1 MSANNSHNGL
11 TNSYLQGGGEMGSLI
26 RLFNWAESPLG
37 HPDHWP
43 QNLLTTISIMLHSR
57 FPMFL
62 WWGPELIQF
71 YNDAYRPS
79 LGNNA
84 KHPMALGQKGAD
96 CWPETWP
103 VVKPLI
109 DQVMAGG
116 EATWSEDRLIPIF
129 RNNQMEDAYWTFGY
143 SPVNDENGKPAG
155 VLAISSETTEL
166 VKSRKG
172 LAKFSEEQQALN
184 EELSSTN
191 EELSASNDEL
201 KNANAILEL
210 KNAEVKLV
218 EQQLRESE
226 EKYKQLFQFC
236 PLPIWIY
243 DRETLKILDVN
254 ETSIASYGFERDEF
268 LNMNILDIR
277 PVDEIPEMLRIAGG
291 GKNDNGL
298 HLSGKFTH
306 LKKDKTPI
314 RVEVYSRHLNYM
326 GRDCVMVI
334 SNDITEKEKA
344 INELQTKEE
353 RFRAATEIAKLGYWQ
368 VNLDGTN
375 RYWSAEVYNIW
386 NVSKESFVVAPDSF
400 LNTIHPE
407 DKALFDQTDVGNKAG
422 VTDRNFEYRI
432 LMPDGAVKWVHEM
445 GKLVTDENGRPTIL
459 QGTIQDI
466 TAQKE
471 LELSLEESNR
481 RFSYAARATSEAI
494 WEWKIQDRE
503 VFKEHGYKELF
514 GYEFPNNIGPV
525 SFWASKV
532 HPDDYDKIWK
542 QMGDIRD
549 NPELNNWTIEYR
561 FLTADNRYIIIKE
574 KAILLRDRQGNLLQ
588 MIGSMQDITKQKTEE
603 QQLKLLESVVTHTN
617 DAILITEAEPFDE
630 PGPRILYVND
640 AFTRMTGYSAEEV
653 IGKTPR
659 ILQGPKSDKEELKR
673 LSDTMRKWQPCE
685 INTINYKKNGQEFW
699 VNFSVKP
706 IADETGWFTH
716 WIAIERDVTSRMKEE
731 LELKLF
737 ADDLYKHNKELQQFG
752 YVVSHNLR
760 APVANIMGITA
771 LLEID
776 KDDPEIVEKCAINLK
791 SSINRLDEVIR
802 DLSEILSI
810 TDGSAELTRE
820 NIDFG
825 ELLNNIQTDLED
837 AIQRSGAK
845 IEISAGAFVFPSHKA
860 YLYSVFYNLVSN
872 AVKYRSDETPL
883 IKIDI
888 KISNE
893 SAMIIVADNGTGIDI
908 IKHSDDLF
916 KPYRRFNSEVEG
928 KGLGLFLVK
937 SHIEALS
944 GTIDIESELGKGTIF
959 TITLP
964 VKNAN

>member
-1 MSANNSHNGL
+1 MSANNSHIGL
-11 TNSYLQGGGEMGSLI
+11 TNSYLQGGGEMGLLI
-26 RLFNWAESPLG
+26 RSFNWAANPLG

-43 QNLLTTISIMLHSR
+43 QNLLSTISIMLNSR

-84 KHPMALGQKGAD
+84 KHPGALGQKGED

-103 VVKPLI
+103 IVKPMI
-109 DQVMAGG
+109 DQVMCGG
-116 EATWSEDRLIPIF
+116 EATWTEDRLIPIF
-129 RNNQMEDAYWTFGY
+129 RNDRMEDAYWTFGY
-143 SPVNDENGKPAG
+143 SPVNDENGKTAG
-155 VLAISSETTEL
+155 VLAISNETTEL
-166 VKSRKG
+166 VKNRKE
-172 LAKFSEEQQALN
+172 LAKFFEEQHALN

-191 EELSASNDEL
+191 EELSASNEEL
-201 KNANAILEL
+201 KHANTILAQ
-210 KNAEVKLV
+210 KNAEIKLV

-226 EKYKQLFQFC
+226 EKYKELFEFC
-236 PLPIWIY
+236 PLPIWVY
-243 DRETLKILDVN
+243 DCETLNILDVN
-254 ETSIASYGFERDEF
+254 ETAIAVYGYTRDEF
-268 LNMNILDIR
+268 MNMNILDIR
-277 PVDEIPEMLRIAGG
+277 PIDEIPEMLRMVESSRKHA
-291 GKNDNGL
+291 KL

-306 LKKDKTPI
+306 LKKNKTQVK
-314 RVEVYSRHLNYM
+314 VEVYSHQFRFN
-326 GRDCVMVI
+326 GRDCVKVI

-344 INELQTKEE
+344 INELKTKEE

-375 RYWSAEVYNIW
+375 RYWSNEVYNIW
-386 NVSKESFVVAPDSF
+386 NVSKESFVVDPDSF

-407 DKALFDQTDVGNKAG
+407 DKALFDQNDVGNKAG
-422 VTDRNFEYRI
+422 IKDRNFEYRI
-432 LMPDGAVKWVHEM
+432 LMPDGTVKWVHEM
-445 GKLVTDENGRPTIL
+445 GKLVTDDNGRPTIV

-466 TAQKE
+466 TAQKV

-481 RFSYAARATSEAI
+481 RFSHAARATSEAI
-494 WEWKIQDRE
+494 WEWNAKDGAL
-503 VFKEHGYKELF
+503 FKEYGYKELF
-514 GYEFPNNIGPV
+514 GYELPDNIGPV

-532 HPDDYDKIWK
+532 HPDDYSKIWK
-542 QMGDIRD
+542 MMDDTRN

-561 FLTADNRYIIIKE
+561 FLTADNRYINIKE
-574 KAILLRDRQGNLLQ
+574 KAILLRDQQGSLLQ

-617 DAILITEAEPFDE
+617 DAILITEAEPLDE
-630 PGPRILYVND
+630 PGPRIIYVNE
-640 AFTRMTGYSAEEV
+640 AFTRMTGYTAEEV

-659 ILQGPKSDKEELKR
+659 ILQGPKSDTSELKR

-716 WIAIERDVTSRMKEE
+716 WIAIERDVTSRVKEE

-776 KDDPEIVEKCAINLK
+776 KDDPEIVEKCALNLK
-791 SSINRLDEVIR
+791 ASINRLDEVIR

-820 NIDFG
+820 YIDFA
-825 ELLNNIQTDLED
+825 ELLDNIQTDLGD

-845 IEISAGAFVFPSHKA
+845 IEISAGPCVLPSHKA

-872 AVKYRSDETPL
+872 ALKYRSDETPL

-888 KISNE
+888 QINNE
-893 SAMIIVADNGTGIDI
+893 LALITVSDNGTGIDV

-916 KPYRRFNSEVEG
+916 KPYRRFNSEIDG

-937 SHIEALS
+937 SHIEALN
-944 GTIDIESELGKGTIF
+944 GTIAIESQLGKGTIF
-959 TITLP
+959 KISLP
-964 VKNAN
+964 VKSVS